1 MWGWRSDS
9 DDRMDR
15 IEKAKTMAQRVEYR
29 NRNNLRLVE
38 QVAGIK
44 IKEANSYEGG
54 KHSSG
59 QVNGGGRGRQERE
72 IEMVG

>member
-15 IEKAKTMAQRVEYR
+15 IEEAKTMVQRMEYR
-29 NRNNLRLVE
+29 NRNNSRSVE

-44 IKEANSYEGG
+44 IKEAKSYEGG

-59 QVNGGGRGRQERE
+59 QVNGCGRGRQERE
-72 IEMVG
+72 IERVG